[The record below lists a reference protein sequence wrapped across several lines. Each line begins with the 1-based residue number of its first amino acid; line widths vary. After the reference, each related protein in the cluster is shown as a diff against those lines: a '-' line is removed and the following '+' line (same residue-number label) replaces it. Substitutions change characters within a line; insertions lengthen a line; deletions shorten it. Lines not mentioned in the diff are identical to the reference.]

1 MSLSRHSPLFTLC
14 LFSMTTYYEL
24 LTLLPGAVAE
34 ERMNAAIEKL
44 RLLLEKY
51 KATVEKHQ
59 LWERR
64 KLAYPVGK
72 ERQGVYLISLFD
84 MESTNIPALEREIL
98 LDKEFLRY
106 QLVRAH
112 RKTAKELE
120 REARRVAE
128 ERMVGR
134 TPETADGR
142 DTTVKEA
149 PKREVSK
156 EELEEKLAEILTDD
170 MV

>member
-1 MSLSRHSPLFTLC
+1 
-14 LFSMTTYYEL
+14 MTTYYEL
-24 LTLLPGAVAE
+24 LTLLPGSATE
-34 ERMNAAIEKL
+34 EHVNAALEKL

-51 KATVEKHQ
+51 KATIEKHQ

-64 KLAYPVGK
+64 KLAYPVAK

-84 MESTNIPALEREIL
+84 MESRHIPVLERQIQ

-106 QLVRAH
+106 QLIRAH
-112 RKTAKELE
+112 RKTEKEIE

-134 TPETADGR
+134 TTEAA
-142 DTTVKEA
+142 DTTVKET